1 MNLPKYE
8 DHELEFLEAMVTKFC
23 FSGKTKLAFIQRL
36 LEANSDLED
45 NDLAEVLERE
55 LLQGTRGG
63 ANPATILRDRW
74 VAIRTKLKEKG
85 CDFNGVAKHHWK
97 TAKQWLREEHYPEWL
112 KEHPILPLTCDQLW
126 QQLWEKA
133 MPTDKMKPVLVKSV
147 ATLDMGG
154 SEIEDDDK
162 PSVPLGSKIYFQL
175 QLEKAGYLLLLE
187 KGTSGKMW
195 CLSPSG
201 GFAPNPHLSAGV
213 VNLPL
218 LGARQSHFKLT
229 GNPGVEEVV
238 AVIAKDKPTLE
249 WLSQVSDRLLEL
261 REDHLKGLL
270 EYLNHSRDCQIL
282 RMAYRVTA

>member
-1 MNLPKYE
+1 MDLPKYE
-8 DHELEFLEAMVTKFC
+8 DHELKFLEAMATKFC
-23 FSGKTKLAFIQRL
+23 FSGKTRLAFIQRL

-74 VAIRTKLKEKG
+74 VAIRKKLEEKG
-85 CDFNGVAKHHWK
+85 CNFNGVARQHWK

-133 MPTDKMKPVLVKSV
+133 THSDKMKPVLVPSV

-154 SEIEDDDK
+154 AEIADDDK
-162 PSVPLGSKIYFQL
+162 PSVPVKSRIYFQVP
-175 QLEKAGYLLLLE
+175 LEKAGYLLLLE
-187 KGTSGKMW
+187 KGTSGKMY

-201 GFAPNPHLSAGV
+201 GYAPNPHLPAGV
-213 VNLPL
+213 VNLPM
-218 LGARQSHFKLT
+218 LGARRRYFQLDDK
-229 GNPGVEEVV
+229 PGTEEMV
-238 AVIAKDKPTLE
+238 AVIAKDKPTLD
-249 WLSQVSDRLLEL
+249 WLSQVSKPLLPLQES
-261 REDHLKGLL
+261 HLKGLL
-270 EYLNHSRDCQIL
+270 EYLNHSRDCQVL

>member
-8 DHELEFLEAMVTKFC
+8 DHELEFLKAMATKFC
-23 FSGKTKLAFIQRL
+23 FSNKTKLAFIQRL

-55 LLQGTRGG
+55 LLKGTRGG
-63 ANPATILRDRW
+63 GNPANILRDRW
-74 VAIRTKLKEKG
+74 VAIRKKLEEKG

-97 TAKQWLREEHYPEWL
+97 KAKQCLREEHYPEWL

-175 QLEKAGYLLLLE
+175 QLEKAAYLLLLE

-270 EYLNHSRDCQIL
+270 EYLNHSRDCQVI

>member
-1 MNLPKYE
+1 MTLPSYQEQEK
-8 DHELEFLEAMVTKFC
+8 EFLEAMATRFE
-23 FSGKTKLAFIQRL
+23 FSGKNRIIFVQRFSEKNAESDNKHLAY
-36 LEANSDLED
+36 EW
-45 NDLAEVLERE
+45 ERE
-55 LLQGTRGG
+55 LLEGTREGDAYRIFRQQLG
-63 ANPATILRDRW
+63 AICDKLEAEGCKYEGVTKGKWKKAKRW
-74 VAIRTKLKEKG
+74 LQEDLYQEWI
-85 CDFNGVAKHHWK
+85 
-97 TAKQWLREEHYPEWL
+97 KQRHL
-112 KEHPILPLTCDQLW
+112 ITLTCDQLW

-133 MPTDKMKPVLVKSV
+133 THTDKMKPLLVKSV

-154 SEIEDDDK
+154 EEIEDDEK